1 MKTFKNRLKFHAPGL
16 APVEDETGWYHVD
29 TEENPVYPQ
38 RYFRAFGYYDGLAAV
53 TDFSGKCYHIDIHGN
68 RVYGETYAFCGNY
81 QEGKCVVRDFSNNY
95 FHIDTNGNRLYSE
108 NYRYVGDFKDNYACI
123 KLSDDGL
130 YMHIDGAG
138 RPLNGKKFLDLGV
151 FHKGF
156 ATAKDENGW
165 YHIGI
170 HGDAAYKE
178 RYRVVEPF
186 YNGFALV
193 TGFDDKKLIINEKG
207 ETTLC
212 ID

>member
-16 APVEDETGWYHVD
+16 APVEDETGWYHID

-53 TDFSGKCYHIDIHGN
+53 TDFSVKCYHIDIHGN

-108 NYRYVGDFKDNYACI
+108 NYRYVGDFKDGFACV
-123 KLSDDGL
+123 KLSEDGL
-130 YMHIDGAG
+130 YMHIDCAG

-165 YHIGI
+165 YHIDIRGN
-170 HGDAAYKE
+170 AAYKE
-178 RYRVVEPF
+178 RYRIVEPF